1 MKRTSCRIAVT
12 IMVPLI
18 VAGTATMQT
27 APLAAQQHPRE
38 SVRPIGARHD
48 SAQAD
53 AGQAEPSALEVA
65 FGAHAVPLV
74 TRVSPILAG
83 SAKSEGYLTQ
93 PTLFATA
100 TALGGALAVNAA
112 VSLEALTLER
122 GELGAGAYGEG
133 YVDRR
138 HPHTYLHELMV
149 STRYSAGR
157 VTASLAAG
165 RGFAPFGT
173 DDPMMRPF
181 VKFPVNHHLGQVLER
196 LALIAAV
203 RARGVSLEAGAFNG
217 NEPLDAEDL
226 GSLERFGDSWAGR
239 VTITPVRGVELQ
251 ASRAWIV
258 SPELPVGG
266 GWDQRKWSASAR
278 YERTHAFGTIY
289 ALGEWN
295 RTTQVDRGTD
305 VFSFG
310 SVLAEAVIDVNGWR
324 PAIRF
329 ERAERPEEERLADPF
344 RTPWPH
350 GGGHVLG
357 ITRWTNTAA
366 RLERTISAG
375 RFGIAPFVE
384 GSMAHV
390 VETADGLFDPREF
403 YGSRTIWTISIG
415 ARLRAG
421 WHPPRMGRYGAAAT
435 AAGSTHEH

>member
-1 MKRTSCRIAVT
+1 MKRTFCRVAMT
-12 IMVPLI
+12 AMVPLI
-18 VAGTATMQT
+18 VAGPAPAT
-27 APLAAQQHPRE
+27 LAAQQSPPGAAR
-38 SVRPIGARHD
+38 SIAARHD
-48 SAQAD
+48 VAQAD
-53 AGQAEPSALEVA
+53 ERRPSNAKA
-65 FGAHAVPLV
+65 AIGAHVVPLV
-74 TRVSPILAG
+74 THVSPILAG
-83 SAKSEGYLTQ
+83 SAKTEGYLTQ

-100 TALGGALAVNAA
+100 TALGGALAVHAA
-112 VSLEALTLER
+112 VSLEALTLDR

-138 HPHTYLHELMV
+138 HPHTYLHELML
-149 STRYSAGR
+149 SAQHGAGPI
-157 VTASLAAG
+157 TASFAAG

-196 LALIAAV
+196 LVLVAA
-203 RARGVSLEAGAFNG
+203 AGAHGIYLEAGAFNG

-239 VTITPVRGVELQ
+239 ITIAPLSGVELQ

-278 YERTHAFGTIY
+278 YERMHAFGTVY
-289 ALGEWN
+289 ALAEWN
-295 RTTQVDRGTD
+295 RTTQVDRDTD

-310 SVLAEAVIDVNGWR
+310 SMLAEAAVDVNGWR
-324 PAIRF
+324 PAIRI

-357 ITRWTNTAA
+357 ITRWTNTSA

-375 RFGIAPFVE
+375 QFGIAPFVE

-390 VETADGLFDPREF
+390 TETADGLFDPREL
-403 YGSRTIWTISIG
+403 YGSQTIWTVSVG

-421 WHPPRMGRYGAAAT
+421 WHPPRMGRYGAAAI